1 MKRFEGKVAI
11 VTGSSSGIGRATAFA
26 FASEG
31 AKVVIHSRAED
42 LADLKETE
50 NLLVLAGV
58 TSENFHLVIGYIE
71 DEKTLQQLVN
81 DAVTRFGKIDIL
93 VNNAGVTKKVQSS
106 PMSIEN
112 YDFVMGI
119 NLRAPLQLT
128 NLALPY
134 LKETKGCIINVSS
147 LGAFRAM
154 VIDQLHYCISK
165 AGLDAFMRGC
175 TDEFGKY
182 GVRINNVNLGSIR
195 TGMINNSKQFDI
207 DTYVNTINKRVPLQ
221 RMGTSEEAAK
231 IIVFLASNDA
241 SYVSGANWVVDGGLN
256 SHSASSEK

>member
-1 MKRFEGKVAI
+1 MKRFEGKVAV
-11 VTGSSSGIGRATAFA
+11 VTGSSSGIGRATAIA
-26 FASEG
+26 FASES
-31 AKVVIHSRAED
+31 AKVVIHARIED
-42 LADLKETE
+42 LADLK
-50 NLLVLAGV
+50 
-58 TSENFHLVIGYIE
+58 
-71 DEKTLQQLVN
+71 
-81 DAVTRFGKIDIL
+81 
-93 VNNAGVTKKVQSS
+93 VNNAGVTKKLQSS

-134 LKETKGCIINVSS
+134 LKETKGCIVNVSS

-195 TGMINNSKQFDI
+195 TGMFNNSKQFDI

-231 IIVFLASNDA
+231 IIVFLASDDA

>member
-1 MKRFEGKVAI
+1 MKRFEEKVAI
-11 VTGSSSGIGRATAFA
+11 VTGSSNGIGRATALA

-31 AKVVIHSRAED
+31 AKVVIHSRVED

-50 NLLVLAGV
+50 NLLISAGA
-58 TSENFHLVIGYIE
+58 TSENFHSVTGYIE
-71 DEKTLQQLVN
+71 DEKTQQQLVN
-81 DAVTRFGKIDIL
+81 DAVAKFGKIDIL
-93 VNNAGVTKKVQSS
+93 INNAGVTKKMHSS
-106 PMSIEN
+106 AMSIEN
-112 YDFVMGI
+112 YDFVMAI

-128 NLALPY
+128 NLTLPY
-134 LKETKGCIINVSS
+134 LKETKGCVINVSS

-154 VIDQLHYCISK
+154 VIDQLHYSISK

-182 GVRINNVNLGSIR
+182 GVRINNVNFGAIR
-195 TGMINNSKQFDI
+195 TGMFNNSNQFEI
-207 DTYVNTINKRVPLQ
+207 DKYVNILNKKIPLQ

-241 SYVSGANWVVDGGLN
+241 SYVSGANWVVDGGMN
-256 SHSASSEK
+256 SHSPSSEK